1 MLMEQ
6 HLQSDSHFPDP
17 RCHRMSLNTRLW
29 LCGVVILV
37 SAIYA
42 TLVAADR
49 DIAQVAAMGYIVVVL
64 TIFIVI
70 QLRSRT

>member
-1 MLMEQ
+1 
-6 HLQSDSHFPDP
+6 
-17 RCHRMSLNTRLW
+17 MSLNTRLW